1 MRSLPSASY
10 FCRHLDNVW
19 ECLGMSRMCDVIRQA
34 VQMCGSPSHPVNDRH
49 STWPGAWHLRGSN
62 LNVQH
67 ISSYFVIFQRHRT
80 SCSHP
85 FPAHPI
91 LLVPSKSF
99 EHPQSSGLLGSAI
112 VRWHV
117 VTSPCQSEGEPV
129 RICQNWQAGSTPVWL
144 PVPKALLAAK
154 LLERLLPWI

>member
-1 MRSLPSASY
+1 
-10 FCRHLDNVW
+10 
-19 ECLGMSRMCDVIRQA
+19 MSRMCDVMRQA

-67 ISSYFVIFQRHRT
+67 ISSYFVMFQRHRT

-85 FPAHPI
+85 FPAI

-99 EHPQSSGLLGSAI
+99 EHPQSSGLLGWSAI

-117 VTSPCQSEGEPV
+117 VTSPCQSEGEALV
-129 RICQNWQAGSTPVWL
+129 RICQNWQAGSTWFHSSLATGTESSFGCQAAGKVVAMDL
-144 PVPKALLAAK
+144 RTFSSALDLASGNS
-154 LLERLLPWI
+154 L

>member
-1 MRSLPSASY
+1 M
-10 FCRHLDNVW
+10 FGNVW
-19 ECLGMSRMCDVIRQA
+19 ECRGCVMSYDKLYKCAVHRATPSTTGIAPGQELGTCV
-34 VQMCGSPSHPVNDRH
+34 VQ
-49 STWPGAWHLRGSN
+49 TWMFNIFR
-62 LNVQH
+62 H

-112 VRWHV
+112 VTWHV